1 MPELPEVE
9 TVRRTLEH
17 QILNEQIKD
26 VLVYYDK
33 IIENI
38 STIDFINKLK
48 GEKLIKIN
56 RYGKYLIFIFEH
68 LSLISHLRMEGK
80 FFLKA
85 NNLPKKEHEHII
97 FEFASGNSL
106 RYHDTRKFGKMALV
120 ESTNM
125 DEIMKYPAL
134 KKLGIEANDPLLN
147 VDYLYN
153 ILKTKTE
160 SIKTAL
166 LNQEIIA
173 GLGNIY
179 VDEVCFLSKIHP
191 ATSCA
196 YLTKEDVSNII
207 KNSREVLTKAIEA
220 GGTTI
225 RSYTS
230 SLGVTGR
237 FQLSLHVHT
246 LAGKPCE
253 VCHTI
258 IKKQVVGGR
267 GTYFCPNCQRQIKKQ
282 VIGITGGI
290 AMGKSSITSYL
301 KKNNYDVI
309 DSDEIVKKL
318 LSTKKVI
325 EKINDLFGKEYLIN
339 NMVNK
344 PKLGQL
350 IFNNI
355 EERNKLNNLIHP
367 LVKEEIKKQI
377 RQNKSPIIFIDVPL
391 LYEASFNDLCDKVIV
406 VYTDYQTNLRRL
418 IERDHIDEKLAK
430 MKISSQMDIEIKK
443 EKADYLIDNS
453 LDLCYTYKQLNQ
465 ILNKIRGS
473 ENGI

>member
-9 TVRRTLEH
+9 TVRKTLEH
-17 QILNEQIKD
+17 QILNEEIKN
-26 VLVYYDK
+26 VVVYYDK
-33 IIENI
+33 IIENV
-38 STIDFINKLK
+38 STLDFINKLK

-68 LSLISHLRMEGK
+68 ISLISHLRMEGK
-80 FFLKA
+80 FFLKPST
-85 NNLPKKEHEHII
+85 LPKTEHEHII
-97 FEFASGNSL
+97 FEFVSGNSL
-106 RYHDTRKFGKMALV
+106 RYHDTRKFGKMALI
-120 ESTNM
+120 ESTSM

-134 KKLGIEANDPLLN
+134 KKLGIEANNPLLS

-153 ILKTKTE
+153 ILKNKTE
-160 SIKTAL
+160 PIKTAL

-179 VDEVCFLSKIHP
+179 VDEVCFLSKVHP
-191 ATSCA
+191 ATSCR
-196 YLTKEDVSNII
+196 YITKEDVSNII

-253 VCHTI
+253 VCHAI

-267 GTYFCPNCQRQIKKQ
+267 GTYFCPNCQRQIKEQ
-282 VIGITGGI
+282 VIGLTGGI

-301 KKNNYDVI
+301 KKHNYDVV

-318 LSTKKVI
+318 LTTRMVI
-325 EKINDLFGKEYLIN
+325 EKIEDLFGNSYLIN

-350 IFNNI
+350 IFNNSD
-355 EERNKLNNLIHP
+355 ERNKLNNLIHP

-377 RQNKSPIIFIDVPL
+377 KKSKSSIIFIDVPL
-391 LYEASFNDLCDKVIV
+391 LYEASFDDLCDRVIV
-406 VYTDYQTNLRRL
+406 VYTDYQTNIERL
-418 IERDHIDEKLAK
+418 IQRDNIDETLAK
-430 MKISSQMDIEIKK
+430 KKIASQMDIELKK
-443 EKADYLIDNS
+443 QKADYLIDNS

-465 ILNKIRGS
+465 ILNKIGGS